1 MVLSYE
7 IKLSEDD
14 HTTILIDD
22 CVIFVSLKRAHGI
35 NASTHNL
42 GETSHEFKL
51 EHSLIME

>member
-1 MVLSYE
+1 MVLAYE

-14 HTTILIDD
+14 LSTILIDD
-22 CVIFVSLKRAHGI
+22 CVIFFVFQRAHGI